1 MAKLPSKNAKAAFG
15 AGCFWHVQLEF
26 SETKGVLKAL
36 AGYMGGN
43 LKNPGY
49 WDVATGKT
57 GHAETVM
64 MEYDPKIISYDK
76 LVEMFFTM
84 HDPTQK
90 NRQGPDVGSEYRS
103 VIFYYTEEQK
113 RIATMIKMRVQ
124 RKLKSKMVTTQI
136 VKATTFYPAEE
147 YHQDFLKK
155 RGRTTC
161 NI

>member
-1 MAKLPSKNAKAAFG
+1 MAKAAFG

-26 SETKGVLKAL
+26 SETKGVTNAV

-43 LKNPGY
+43 LRNPSY

-64 MEYDPKIISYDK
+64 MTYNPKVVSYEK

-84 HDPTQK
+84 HNPTQA

-103 VIFYYTEEQK
+103 VIFYYAEEQK
-113 RIATMIKMRVQ
+113 KIANKVKMRVQ
-124 RKLKSKMVTTQI
+124 RKYGDKMVTTQI
-136 VKATTFYPAEE
+136 VMASTFTKAEE
-147 YHQDFLKK
+147 YHQDYLKK
-155 RGRTTC
+155 HGRRVC
-161 NI
+161 KF